1 MRNPTSLAMEADL
14 LARLRRVLAKVE
26 AETGPPGRF
35 EGALAR
41 FTSLERRRMRRKAL
55 ADAREYKD
63 LIIARLVFL
72 AELDEVTDSE
82 RDLTVFEEIALQFEE
97 IGAAATGA
105 AVSIRSLLS
114 VPDGPIPDRH

>member
-1 MRNPTSLAMEADL
+1 MEADL